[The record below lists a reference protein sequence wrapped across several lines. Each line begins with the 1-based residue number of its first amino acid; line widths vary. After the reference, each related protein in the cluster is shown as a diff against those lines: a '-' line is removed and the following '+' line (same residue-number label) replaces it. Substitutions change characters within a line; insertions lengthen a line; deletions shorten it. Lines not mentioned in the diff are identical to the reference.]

1 MMREAM
7 METAKDK
14 KKDQDKA
21 AKKKEHVCTICGRP
35 SPLTICHACEDKVRG
50 EMLEHQHGIHKA
62 GRTDS
67 GRR

>member
-1 MMREAM
+1 MAKAMGTNNERECDSK
-7 METAKDK
+7 ENVT
-14 KKDQDKA
+14 
-21 AKKKEHVCTICGRP
+21 KKEHVCTICGRP

-50 EMLEHQHGIHKA
+50 EMLDHQHDVNKA

>member
-1 MMREAM
+1 MARAM
-7 METAKDK
+7 GADKDKAKDK
-14 KKDQDKA
+14 DDA
-21 AKKKEHVCTICGRP
+21 AKKKEHVCSICGRS

-50 EMLEHQHGIHKA
+50 EMIEHQHDINKA